1 MLFSISCMR
10 LSLISSLVTISLAS
24 FFGITTLPVAAK
36 SSGKACLISDFNSDL
51 RNWEVIGHQNL
62 ETIKSP
68 SNLAPGNQVAFIDTF
83 SAQTANIVDLAK
95 FINVEVARLNKMG
108 EVFEGSAMKTSLTV
122 EAGDTLTFDWNFLTD
137 DFQASNN
144 DFAFFTLSA
153 SGDTILADTFSTF
166 SNSLNNPTSF
176 LQQTGFQTANYTFT
190 TAGTYTFVVGVV
202 DVGDGSVDS
211 GLMIDNVSL
220 SRPLL

>member
-10 LSLISSLVTISLAS
+10 LSLISSLVGLSLTS
-24 FFGITTLPVAAK
+24 FFGTTTSALAVQ
-36 SSGKACLISDFNSDL
+36 SSGNACRISDFDGDFT
-51 RNWEVIGHQNL
+51 NWEIIGHKNL

-68 SNLAPGNQVAFIDTF
+68 SNPGGGNQVAFIDTF

-95 FINVEVARLNKMG
+95 FLDVQAESLNNIG
-108 EVFEGSAMKTSLTV
+108 EIFEGSAMKTSLTV
-122 EAGDTLTFDWNFLTD
+122 EAGDTLSFDWNFLTD

-153 SGDTILADTFSTF
+153 LGGTQLADTFSTF

-176 LQQTGFQTANYTFT
+176 IHQTGFNTASYTFT
-190 TAGTYTFVVGVV
+190 TAGTYTFGLGVV

-220 SRPLL
+220 SRPPL

>member
-10 LSLISSLVTISLAS
+10 LSLISSLVGLSISS
-24 FFGITTLPVAAK
+24 FFGATASTVAAQ
-36 SSGKACLISDFNSDL
+36 SSGKACMVSDFNGDF
-51 RNWEVIGHQNL
+51 RNWETIGHKNT

-68 SNLAPGNQVAFIDTF
+68 SNPGGGNKGAFIDTF

-95 FINVEVARLNKMG
+95 FLNVQAESLNKIG

-137 DFQASNN
+137 NFHARNN
-144 DFAFFTLSA
+144 DFAFFTLSTL
-153 SGDTILADTFSTF
+153 GNTQLADTFSTF

-176 LQQTGFQTANYTFT
+176 IHQTGFHTASYTFKA
-190 TAGTYTFVVGVV
+190 AGTYTFGVGVV

-211 GLMIDNVSL
+211 GLMIDQVSL
-220 SRPLL
+220 SHRAL

>member
-10 LSLISSLVTISLAS
+10 PSLISSLVGLSLTS
-24 FFGITTLPVAAK
+24 FFGITALPTAAQ
-36 SSGKACLISDFNSDL
+36 SSGNACRISDFNSDF
-51 RNWEVIGHQNL
+51 RNWAVIGHKNH

-68 SNLAPGNQVAFIDTF
+68 TNPGGGNQAAFIDTF

-95 FINVEVARLNKMG
+95 FLNVEVDRLNKMG
-108 EVFEGSAMKTSLTV
+108 EVFEGSAMKTSFTV

-144 DFAFFTLSA
+144 DFAFFTLSD
-153 SGDTILADTFSTF
+153 SGDTILADTFSAF
-166 SNSLNNPTSF
+166 SNSLNNQTSF
-176 LQQTGFQTANYTFT
+176 LHQTGFQTASYTFT
-190 TAGTYTFVVGVV
+190 AAGTYTFGVGVV

-220 SRPLL
+220 SRPPL